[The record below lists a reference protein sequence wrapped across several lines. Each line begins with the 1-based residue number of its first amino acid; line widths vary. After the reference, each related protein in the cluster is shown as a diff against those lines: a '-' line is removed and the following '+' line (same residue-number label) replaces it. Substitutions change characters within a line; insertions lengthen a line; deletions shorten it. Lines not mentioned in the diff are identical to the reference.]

1 MANKDKNQQAELPTV
16 SEVMKQIMN
25 SGTVLGALEF
35 PEKPIR
41 FTNTP
46 QSAVKTLAVKICST
60 ETQIT
65 DVLHKLHSQTR
76 LV

>member
-1 MANKDKNQQAELPTV
+1 MANKNKDQQTELPTV
-16 SEVMKQIMN
+16 SEVMEQIMT

-35 PEKPIR
+35 PEKPIQ

-65 DVLHKLHSQTR
+65 DVLHKLHTQTR
-76 LV
+76 MI

>member
-1 MANKDKNQQAELPTV
+1 MVDKNKQPQIELPTA
-16 SEVMKQIMN
+16 SEVMGQIMTP
-25 SGTVLGALEF
+25 GTVLGALEF
-35 PEKPIR
+35 PEKPIQ
-41 FTNTP
+41 FTNSP
-46 QSAVKTLAVKICST
+46 QSAVKSLAVKICST